1 MVAVG
6 SLPGIGG
13 VDPSSR
19 LAFLEVLR
27 RLVAVEAVAGSGGGG
42 GGVTA
47 HSALT
52 GLTIGDDHTQ
62 YLNTARG
69 DARYP
74 LKSNNLSE
82 FTATAT
88 TARASLGLGTAAV
101 LNVAVTGNAAA
112 GEVVK
117 GNDTRLSDTRTPSA
131 NSVSATELQDNA
143 VTVNKIFVQSVVN
156 AKLANVASGTFKG
169 RATAGVGV
177 PEDLTGTQATA
188 LLDVFTTSLKGLV
201 PSGGSATT
209 FLRGD
214 GTWQT
219 IAGGGDMLKSDN
231 LLGLTNLTTARTN
244 LGLGG
249 AAVLNVGAAAG
260 TVAAGDDSRITG
272 AAQKASNLSDLT
284 AVATARTNLGLSSLA
299 TLVPP
304 GTVGTVL
311 RGNGTF
317 AAPTII
323 NAATGT
329 PQALTAATD
338 TYVTGSALALA
349 SRQQV
354 GTILR
359 WRMSISKTAAG
370 TATPIFNLRWG
381 TLGTTADVARFTFTG
396 TAQTNVVDSA
406 FVDIEVVVTTLNA
419 TTGQLA
425 WSFKFGHN
433 LSATG
438 FGAIPMQV
446 SALSSG
452 TFDTT
457 TANAIV
463 GVSINSGTGA
473 AWTMRAVYAE
483 AMNLL

>member
-27 RLVAVEAVAGSGGGG
+27 RLVAVEAVAGTGGG

-52 GLTIGDDHTQ
+52 GLTIGDDHPQ
-62 YLNTARG
+62 YLNTTRG

-82 FTATAT
+82 FTATAA
-88 TARASLGLGTAAV
+88 TARSSLGLGTAAV

-117 GNDTRLSDTRTPSA
+117 GNDTRLSDARTPSA
-131 NSVSATELQDNA
+131 HVGTHSSIGTDPIVLGGDLTGGVNNA
-143 VTVNKIFVQSVVN
+143 VIATNAVSN
-156 AKLANVASGTFKG
+156 AKLALVATQTFKG
-169 RATAGVGV
+169 RTTAATGNV
-177 PEDLTGTQATA
+177 EDLTATQATA
-188 LLDVFTTSLKGLV
+188 MLNVFTTSLKGLV
-201 PSGGSATT
+201 PSGGSSTT
-209 FLRGD
+209 YLRGD
-214 GTWQT
+214 ATWQT
-219 IAGGGDMLKSDN
+219 
-231 LLGLTNLTTARTN
+231 
-244 LGLGG
+244 
-249 AAVLNVGAAAG
+249 
-260 TVAAGDDSRITG
+260 
-272 AAQKASNLSDLT
+272 
-284 AVATARTNLGLSSLA
+284 LSSLA

-323 NAATGT
+323 SVATGT
-329 PQALTAATD
+329 PQTLAAAD

-354 GTILR
+354 GTIMR
-359 WRMSISKTAAG
+359 WRMSISKTASGGVA
-370 TATPIFNLRWG
+370 APIINLRWG

-406 FVDIEVVVTTLNA
+406 FLDIEAVITTLNA
-419 TTGQLA
+419 TTGALA
-425 WSFKFGHN
+425 WSLKFGHN

-438 FGAIPMQV
+438 FGTIPMQV

-452 TFDTT
+452 VFDTT

-463 GVSINSGTGA
+463 GISINAGA
-473 AWTMRAVYAE
+473 SSAWTMRAVYAE
-483 AMNLL
+483 AFNLL